1 MLFAIFPLKHKM
13 LNPITLN
20 ERLHEDK
27 ILMGQKSF
35 VPKYYDYIKKNVT
48 LSLIDNSSGVHTI
61 LIVLLVPNQYIL
73 WLDVRTMLLWKA
85 ADTWVTELILLCSKY
100 LTIRGESSEPK
111 PPWPSC
117 PFFPEPIV

>member
-1 MLFAIFPLKHKM
+1 MVLISFYCHFEINKSAVFFRRAMLFAIFPLKHKM

-73 WLDVRTMLLWKA
+73 
-85 ADTWVTELILLCSKY
+85 
-100 LTIRGESSEPK
+100 
-111 PPWPSC
+111 
-117 PFFPEPIV
+117 